1 MLSIRSDPKL
11 NQNMNSSLITQEVAI
26 VIAMNS
32 QNPSLLSEDFL
43 KYSGVIPTEWRL
55 EREPVYNQ
63 QVAQLVFDNGFS
75 IALQADRVMFLE
87 AIGEKELSAAVIGE
101 ITSKYVE
108 TLKLAD
114 YQAFGVNFRSYL
126 SYGDDATAATDFVN
140 NQVLVA
146 KNWQSIT
153 KKPVRATVNLNFEL
167 EDSKM
172 LNLSINE
179 ASIQFPEKEA
189 ESIVLFSANFNK
201 DLKSIDS
208 SDRVK
213 TIQALTKSWQK
224 DLADF
229 NNLVSESFLAEVP
242 PSKSAPKVKLT
253 TEAITVEDAAPIA
266 APK

>member
-1 MLSIRSDPKL
+1 
-11 NQNMNSSLITQEVAI
+11 MNSSLITQEVAI

-43 KYSGVIPTEWRL
+43 KYSGVIPAEWKL

-87 AIGEKELSAAVIGE
+87 AIGEKEPSAAVIGE
-101 ITSKYVE
+101 VTKKYVE

-114 YQAFGVNFRSYL
+114 YLAFGVNFRSYV
-126 SYGDDATAATDFVN
+126 SCGDDAAAATNFVN
-140 NQVLVA
+140 SKVLVSR
-146 KNWQSIT
+146 NWQSVT
-153 KKPVRATVNLNFEL
+153 KKPVRATVNLNYEL
-167 EDSKM
+167 EDDKM

-201 DLKSIDS
+201 DLKAIDS

-213 TIQALTKSWQK
+213 TIQKLTKNWQQ
-224 DLADF
+224 DLATF
-229 NNLVSESFLAEVP
+229 TSLVNENFLVEEFTQKPTAG
-242 PSKSAPKVKLT
+242 SVK
-253 TEAITVEDAAPIA
+253 VEDALPIA
-266 APK
+266 AI